1 MKPEKREKL
10 NKESE
15 DIINSLEEILSSLN
29 RIEDKLSKMIG
40 ENNKRLNEDLNK
52 DYYLTYD
59 AFGKPVYMPYCT
71 VVTAATSQVD
81 GIKKDFKEG

>member
-15 DIINSLEEILSSLN
+15 DIIKSLDKILSSLD
-29 RIEDKLSKMIG
+29 RIEDKLSKIIG
-40 ENNKRLNEDLNK
+40 ENPKRLNEDLTK

-59 AFGKPVYMPYCT
+59 AFGKPIYLPYCT
-71 VVTAATSQVD
+71 VTTACTSQVD
-81 GIKKDFKEG
+81 GNKGDSKGD